1 VSYSVFEVIFGFLTI
16 EEGQ

>member
-16 EEGQ
+16 EECQ